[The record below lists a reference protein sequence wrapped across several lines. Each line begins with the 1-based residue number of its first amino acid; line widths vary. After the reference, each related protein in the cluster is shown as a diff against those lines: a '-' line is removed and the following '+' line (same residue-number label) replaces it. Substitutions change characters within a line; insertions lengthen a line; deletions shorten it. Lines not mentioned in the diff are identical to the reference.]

1 MSKEE
6 QVGIRK
12 EDLTDLLRTVITESK
27 KPHVDEA
34 ALAAKER
41 HRQRLRDQAT
51 VNAAKQ
57 AAKERA
63 CSHLRED
70 GTCRI
75 AWHKNS
81 DSVWR
86 GVCQLCQGW
95 FEPGNPD
102 YARLLRVPT
111 RNASVVF

>member
-1 MSKEE
+1 MKDE
-6 QVGIRK
+6 QVGISK
-12 EDLTDLLRTVITESK
+12 GDLSDLLRTVITETR
-27 KPHVDEA
+27 KPIVDEA
-34 ALAAKER
+34 AVAAKER
-41 HRQRLRDQAT
+41 HRQRLRDQQAE
-51 VNAAKQ
+51 NDAKQ

-81 DSVWR
+81 DGVWR

-95 FEPGNPD
+95 FEPGKPD
-102 YARLLRVPT
+102 YARMLKIPT
-111 RNASVVF
+111 RSASVVG